1 MRTQLEDRVAG
12 LSDQLAEREE
22 DTRLQ
27 VGGARATVWGEGH
40 SVLAWVTV
48 LGNTKCA

>member
-27 VGGARATVWGEGH
+27 VGRTRATVWVKGH
-40 SVLAWVTV
+40 SVLPLLT
-48 LGNTKCA
+48 GNSKFV